1 MKNNGKNPAMTDSVM
16 SESPLLGRGRGEASG
31 CGPQPIKNREA
42 FFGFLKFGLQR
53 YFNRYD
59 NTYSG
64 VISLT
69 IGVRDGRV
77 LGIAKNEGLFDYEKG
92 GNA

>member
-1 MKNNGKNPAMTDSVM
+1 MKKNISAMSA
-16 SESPLLGRGRGEASG
+16 SSLPLGEGGGR
-31 CGPQPIKNREA
+31 GPQPIKNREA

-53 YFNRYD
+53 YFDRYD

-92 GNA
+92 GKR

>member
-1 MKNNGKNPAMTDSVM
+1 MTTNNNKINTAMPVK
-16 SESPLLGRGRGEASG
+16 PPHRGGGLEGVS
-31 CGPQPIKNREA
+31 IKNREA

>member
-1 MKNNGKNPAMTDSVM
+1 M
-16 SESPLLGRGRGEASG
+16 S
-31 CGPQPIKNREA
+31 QPIKHREA

-53 YFNRYD
+53 YFDRYD
-59 NTYSG
+59 NAYSG

-92 GNA
+92 GKA

>member
-1 MKNNGKNPAMTDSVM
+1 MTTKNNNTAMSAAP
-16 SESPLLGRGRGEASG
+16 SPSGEGGGRGT
-31 CGPQPIKNREA
+31 IKHREA

-53 YFNRYD
+53 YFDRYD
-59 NTYSG
+59 KAYSG

>member
-31 CGPQPIKNREA
+31 CGPRPIKNREA
-42 FFGFLKFGLQR
+42 FFGLLKFGLQR
-53 YFNRYD
+53 YFDRYD
-59 NTYSG
+59 KTYSG

-69 IGVRDGRV
+69 IGVSKGKV
-77 LGIAKNEGLFDYEKG
+77 LGIAKNERLFT
-92 GNA
+92 N

>member
-1 MKNNGKNPAMTDSVM
+1 MSVK
-16 SESPLLGRGRGEASG
+16 PPHRGGGLERV
-31 CGPQPIKNREA
+31 PIKHREA

-53 YFNRYD
+53 YFDRYD
-59 NTYSG
+59 KAYSG

-92 GNA
+92 GKA

>member
-1 MKNNGKNPAMTDSVM
+1 MTDSVM

-31 CGPQPIKNREA
+31 CGPNPIKNREA